1 MVVKVESAD
10 NLREQELALLD
21 TYKRGLSDAPVLYR
35 AGGYFKADDVAGAPM
50 VFVASEESDDRM
62 GDIISI
68 AGWNLD
74 EFKKNPVYLWAHNHL
89 APPIGKVAK
98 VWAEGKQ
105 LLNMVEFDQGDDFA
119 KFIQGKYQRKML
131 RAQSVGF
138 RALEFEER
146 KDEKKGMHFTK
157 TELLEISAV
166 SVPAHPNALAKSAL
180 AYKATFM
187 MYGLPI
193 FDEKAI
199 SKANKGKLGM
209 AIGLINEVLEGPAPA
224 EPVEIPT
231 EDDKSVPEGIIQALR
246 NARR

>member
-1 MVVKVESAD
+1 MEPTD

-21 TYKRGLSDAPVLYR
+21 TYKRGLAEAPVLYR
-35 AGGYFKADDVAGAPM
+35 SGGYLKADGLTGAPM
-50 VFVASEESDDRM
+50 VFVATEESADRM
-62 GDIISI
+62 GDVISI

-89 APPIGKVAK
+89 APPIGRVVK

-119 KFIQGKYQRKML
+119 KFIEGKYQRKVL

-146 KDEKKGMHFTK
+146 KDDKKGINFTK

-187 MYGLPI
+187 LYGLPI

-199 SKANKGKLGM
+199 SKASKGKLAM
-209 AIGLINEVLEGPAPA
+209 AASLINEVLDGPAPA
-224 EPVEIPT
+224 EPVEVPI
-231 EDDKSVPEGIIQALR
+231 EDDKSVPEGILEALR
-246 NARR
+246 TSFRR